1 MLKLN
6 KADTDDVRIM
16 FNQLDDEMKELECDD
31 SSTTVDNDLFY
42 WSMQREVLQ
51 SGKTVWHPR

>member
-6 KADTDDVRIM
+6 KVDTDDVRIM
-16 FNQLDDEMKELECDD
+16 FNQLDDEMKELACDD
-31 SSTTVDNDLFY
+31 SGTVDDLFY

-51 SGKTVWHPR
+51 SGKTVWHPG

>member
-6 KADTDDVRIM
+6 KVDTDDVRIM
-16 FNQLDDEMKELECDD
+16 FNQLDDEMKELAYDD
-31 SSTTVDNDLFY
+31 SGTVDNDLFY

-51 SGKTVWHPR
+51 SGKTVWHPG

>member
-6 KADTDDVRIM
+6 KIDSDDVRIM
-16 FNQLDDEMKELECDD
+16 FNQLDDEMKELACDD
-31 SSTTVDNDLFY
+31 SGTVDDLFY

-51 SGKTVWHPR
+51 SGKTVWHPG

>member
-6 KADTDDVRIM
+6 KVDTDDVRIM

-42 WSMQREVLQ
+42 
-51 SGKTVWHPR
+51 